1 MADNGK
7 RRRRTILIGG
17 LAVLTALVSLKW
29 CTNDQPEDTVQPTV
43 QPERNTESADTLR
56 ADTLSG
62 FQEDSPSLDAP
73 RHRIAGRRNRRNK
86 VPVQTHETAEGT
98 TASPATP
105 SPAPTPERQEKS
117 IVSPTSETAPD
128 NRQETVSP
136 TASRYTFPRV
146 HSFRAGVRAGA
157 GYSRISGLGNI
168 LESYD
173 IRPQFTMEEKGRI
186 VPRFGIFGTWQYSRI
201 GAELGVDYTRLS
213 SKVTEHKIPQDV
225 TETTSFHYD
234 FIMPQLLLRLY
245 ATPKF
250 YMGAGIGAAIPF
262 GSRNVDFTDDRGGVV
277 YGQKAERTQDHLR
290 ETLKARVHLMP
301 VIKIGYADPKSGLE
315 AALEYSFGTNDLL
328 RTRENDYG
336 YQERTNSAQ
345 YVGVTVGYSLPLNK
359 KGEKGK

>member
-7 RRRRTILIGG
+7 RRKRTIIIGG
-17 LAVLTALVSLKW
+17 LVVLTVLVSLKW
-29 CTNDQPEDTVQPTV
+29 CTNDQPEEPTV
-43 QPERNTESADTLR
+43 QPAETRKEAPADTLQT
-56 ADTLSG
+56 DTLS
-62 FQEDSPSLDAP
+62 ETEPEPYTPWHPSVRRR
-73 RHRIAGRRNRRNK
+73 RHRKIAAVVK
-86 VPVQTHETAEGT
+86 QDTEEVPSIVPEK
-98 TASPATP
+98 P
-105 SPAPTPERQEKS
+105 SPAPAPEWQEKRPEQEKEEPEKPARS
-117 IVSPTSETAPD
+117 TAP
-128 NRQETVSP
+128 
-136 TASRYTFPRV
+136 RYTFPRE
-146 HSFRAGVRAGA
+146 HQFRAGVRIGL
-157 GYSRISGLGNI
+157 GCSKIGGLGNI

-186 VPRFGIFGTWQYSRI
+186 VPRIGVFATWQYSRI
-201 GAELGVDYTRLS
+201 GAEFGVDYTRLS
-213 SKVTEHKIPQDV
+213 TKVTECKKPLDPTQQEQARGV
-225 TETTSFHYD
+225 TETTSFHYN
-234 FIMPQLLLRLY
+234 FITPQLLLRFY
-245 ATPKF
+245 ATPKI

-336 YQERTNSAQ
+336 YQEHMNSAQ